1 MNFLFLLITYIFLNL
16 ASLLSAVHS
25 STPTPITFPSFKND
39 SCSHGSL
46 ICMGSVTAC
55 NGYLSLTPEPQQAN
69 NSTSTSYQDS
79 LDKVGR
85 VLFHQPVLAW
95 PAIITT
101 TFTVR
106 ISTFPN
112 STGSGD
118 GMTFI
123 MAENNHSSPPKSYGS
138 YLGIMDE
145 TTKGKKVFSF

>member
-1 MNFLFLLITYIFLNL
+1 
-16 ASLLSAVHS
+16 
-25 STPTPITFPSFKND
+25 
-39 SCSHGSL
+39 
-46 ICMGSVTAC
+46 MGSVTAF
-55 NGYLSLTPEPQQAN
+55 NGYLSLTPELEQDN

-79 LDKVGR
+79 PYKVGR
-85 VLFHQPVLAW
+85 VLFHRPVLAW

-138 YLGIMDE
+138 YIGIMDE
-145 TTKGKKVFSF
+145 TTKGSKKYSICL